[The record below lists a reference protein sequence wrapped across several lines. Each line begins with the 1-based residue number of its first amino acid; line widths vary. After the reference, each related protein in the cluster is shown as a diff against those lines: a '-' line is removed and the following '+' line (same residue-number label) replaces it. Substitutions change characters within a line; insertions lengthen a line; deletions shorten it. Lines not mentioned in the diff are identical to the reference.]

1 MFDIHASTAHLHF
14 QGIDTAARPIVIDAA
29 ALSPGKFEIMAMRP
43 DGREIE
49 CQTAYTLA
57 EAEAVYAAMLAHH
70 TQPAPPPRPLSGKY
84 AALRDALREALRV
97 GRAAEDADP
106 EDGGTCNFD
115 SAALHLPRWNAALVR
130 RAAQEAGTSCH
141 SWQLGS
147 SRLWVFVP
155 NSSAQANAR
164 SRNAEAMTR
173 ALAAMGYDAV
183 DYSQMD

>member
-29 ALSPGKFEIMAMRP
+29 ELSPGKFEIMAMRP

-49 CQTAYTLA
+49 CQTTYTLD

-84 AALRDALREALRV
+84 AALRDA
-97 GRAAEDADP
+97 
-106 EDGGTCNFD
+106 
-115 SAALHLPRWNAALVR
+115 
-130 RAAQEAGTSCH
+130 
-141 SWQLGS
+141 
-147 SRLWVFVP
+147 
-155 NSSAQANAR
+155 R

>member
-57 EAEAVYAAMLAHH
+57 EAEAV
-70 TQPAPPPRPLSGKY
+70 Y